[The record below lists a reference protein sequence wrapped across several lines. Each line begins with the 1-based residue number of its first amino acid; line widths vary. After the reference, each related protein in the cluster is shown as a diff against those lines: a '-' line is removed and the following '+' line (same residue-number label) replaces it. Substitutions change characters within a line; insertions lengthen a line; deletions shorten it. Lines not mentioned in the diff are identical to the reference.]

1 MRRVDIDDPTL
12 NKIFDVWCEDFRRRS
27 QLRIDIVRALRNS
40 SVSGNINVLG
50 NKTHLSNA
58 AAVPAT
64 ISREVLRHRH
74 DFPLS

>member
-1 MRRVDIDDPTL
+1 M
-12 NKIFDVWCEDFRRRS
+12 
-27 QLRIDIVRALRNS
+27 
-40 SVSGNINVLG
+40 SGNINVLG

-74 DFPLS
+74 DFPLSWFDKKICNSKNLRNGVLKNENSIKKYFRIE